1 MRALLQRLQVRHS
14 AITVDPGT
22 GGLRAAQLCAAGGR
36 VRLRDALSL
45 AVGGCDAADDE
56 WVQRL
61 ARLGEQGDFHGSEMA
76 LVLSPPQV
84 RFVPLRLPDAIW
96 DQPAERI
103 EQAVLWELAR
113 ETRSEPGEFEA
124 RWWRLPAGSRGG
136 VNVIAG
142 CMPAEQARGWFDG
155 LGRHGIRLVRI
166 DAAPLAL
173 TRLALARWSPQPD
186 DLWLIVDLG
195 SRAAHVTVLVGTIP
209 VYIRSVNAASHQM
222 TTAIARAFESDPD
235 EAEQL
240 KRRCGICAPDQTPE
254 QPESRR
260 QLART
265 LFDVLRQPL
274 ETLVN
279 EIEVCSAYA
288 LRIYPDL
295 HVRRLLLAGGGA
307 SMPGLPGFL
316 RWRLGV
322 EVERLSPPDVF
333 DVPEP
338 LRKCIDSPAA
348 AAVCGAALRDLESR

>member
-1 MRALLQRLQVRHS
+1 MQAILERIRLRHS

-22 GGLRAAQLCAAGGR
+22 GGLRAVQLARSGAT
-36 VRLRDALSL
+36 VRLRDALALTVS
-45 AVGGCDAADDE
+45 GCDTISAE
-56 WVQRL
+56 CIRRLVRL
-61 ARLGEQGDFHGSEMA
+61 AEQGDFHGTQMA
-76 LVLSPPQV
+76 LVLSPPQL

-113 ETRSEPGEFEA
+113 LAAGLAGQFEA

-142 CMPAEQARGWFDG
+142 CMPAEQARGWFEG
-155 LGRHGIRLVRI
+155 LAACGIRLVRI
-166 DAAPLAL
+166 DATPLAL
-173 TRLALARWSPQPD
+173 THLALARWKPQPG

-209 VYIRSVNAASHQM
+209 VYIRSVNAASDQM
-222 TTAIARAFESDPD
+222 TAAIARAFESDRD
-235 EAEQL
+235 EAERL
-240 KRRCGICAPDQTPE
+240 KRDCGICAPDQPPE
-254 QPESRR
+254 QPPQHR

-265 LFDVLRQPL
+265 LFDVLRKPL

-279 EIEVCSAYA
+279 EIEVCSSYA

-295 HVRRLLLAGGGA
+295 QVRRILLAGGGA
-307 SMPGLPGFL
+307 AMPGLPGYL

-322 EVERLSPPDVF
+322 DVERLNPASVLHA
-333 DVPEP
+333 PES
-338 LRKCIDSPAA
+338 LRPAIDSPAA
-348 AAVCGAALRDLESR
+348 AAVCGAALRDLEVR